1 MISVMSVF
9 IMDFLT
15 IFTEVNYVFHNEDAE
30 TQYMISA
37 NSVFYRSKSM
47 S

>member
-1 MISVMSVF
+1 MG
-9 IMDFLT
+9 FLT
-15 IFTEVNYVFHNEDAE
+15 IFTEVNYVFQNEDAE

-37 NSVFYRSKSM
+37 YNDFYRSKSM